1 MEGTLHFTRGDPQNI
16 IKQPY
21 KAEFIVRTK
30 MTAYTHKKSW
40 INYRDQICISKIYHE
55 EKLENLL
62 ILLSDE
68 MQESKKT
75 ITSLASKNDA
85 LQTLYYL

>member
-1 MEGTLHFTRGDPQNI
+1 MHFTRGDPQNI

-30 MTAYTHKKSW
+30 MAAYKQRKSW

-85 LQTLYYL
+85 LQTLHYL

>member
-30 MTAYTHKKSW
+30 MAAYKQKKLDK
-40 INYRDQICISKIYHE
+40 YRDQICISKIYHE